1 MMPPPESTAALSR
14 ALRLIATLPVALLG
28 LLSLEAS
35 RAEAESPW
43 SAAASAGLVF
53 PVGQRYG
60 GTNAGGWVDLLHTAV
75 PNWSIGGEAGWF
87 ALPGASY
94 GIPAVVGY
102 DGPTGTSLGMF
113 SASAIVRGRS
123 PGPVRF
129 HMLGTVGYYDLAT
142 RTHFAGGRPDQVEHE
157 WSPGFSLGLGFSGSE
172 LVRPGF
178 QLRWH
183 ETIGPEH
190 DNIDVVTFEAGLHF
204 N

>member
-1 MMPPPESTAALSR
+1 MPRPESTAALSR

-28 LLSLEAS
+28 LLSIDAS
-35 RAEAESPW
+35 RAEAEAPW

-60 GTNAGGWVDLLHTAV
+60 GTNAGAWVDLLHTAV
-75 PNWSIGGEAGWF
+75 PNWSIGAEAGYF
-87 ALPGASY
+87 ALPGEPGSVLT
-94 GIPAVVGY
+94 VVGY
-102 DGPTGTSLGMF
+102 NEPTGKSFGMY
-113 SASAIVRGRS
+113 SASAVVRGRS
-123 PGPVRF
+123 PGMVRF
-129 HMLGTVGYYDLAT
+129 HMLGTAGFYDLAT

-157 WSPGFSLGLGFSGSE
+157 WSPGFSLGLGVSGSE

-183 ETIGPEH
+183 ETLGPEH
-190 DNIDVVTFEAGLHF
+190 DTIDVVTFEAGLHF